1 MHKIKNTILFLFF
14 LSIFISPTFIFSE
27 ESPSKPLVLVSI
39 APYRTFVKAIAGDSV
54 DVMTIVPP
62 GSSSH
67 TFEPTPKQM
76 IAASHADLWF
86 SIGETFEDKFSK
98 VTSTYSKKIEIVNLR
113 EGVEMI
119 KIDPATSHYHCSCQ
133 KNFEDIHFWLSPRE
147 VTTQVKTIAETL
159 AKKYPENGELY
170 KNNLIA
176 FLKKI
181 DDLDIQIKN
190 LLRDSSGKILFV
202 SHPAYAY
209 FARDYGLIQLSVEVE
224 GKDPTSRQLTDLI
237 KKVENA
243 NVKLVFIQPQ
253 YSNKGAYLIAKQ
265 LNASVVSI
273 DPYSEDFFGNMLT
286 IAKNISQNP

>member
-1 MHKIKNTILFLFF
+1 MHKIKNTFFLLFF
-14 LSIFISPTFIFSE
+14 LLIFIYQTSISSE
-27 ESPSKPLVLVSI
+27 EVQSKPLVLVSI
-39 APYRTFVKAIAGDSV
+39 APYRPFVKAIAGESV
-54 DVMTIVPP
+54 DVMVIVPP

-86 SIGETFEDKFSK
+86 SIGESFEDKFSK
-98 VTSTYSKKIEIVNLR
+98 VASKYSKKMEVVNLR
-113 EGVEMI
+113 EGVELI
-119 KIDPATSHYHCSCQ
+119 KIDPTTSHYHCSCQ
-133 KNFEDIHFWLSPRE
+133 KNFEDIHFWLSPKE
-147 VTTQVKTIAETL
+147 VMTQVKTIASAL
-159 AKKYPENGELY
+159 SKKYPENAELY
-170 KNNLIA
+170 KNNLMD
-176 FLKKI
+176 FLKEVEV
-181 DDLDIQIKN
+181 LDMEIKS
-190 LLRDSSGKILFV
+190 LLKDCFGKILFV

-243 NVKLVFIQPQ
+243 NVKIVFIQPQ

-286 IAKNISQNP
+286 IAKKISHNP

>member
-1 MHKIKNTILFLFF
+1 MHKIKNSILLLFF
-14 LSIFISPTFIFSE
+14 LSIFIYPIFIFSDE
-27 ESPSKPLVLVSI
+27 NPSRPLILVSI
-39 APYRTFVKAIAGDSV
+39 APYRTFVKAIVGDSM
-54 DVMTIVPP
+54 DVMMIVPP

-76 IAASHADLWF
+76 IAASHANLWF
-86 SIGETFEDKFSK
+86 SIGESFEDKFNKAISNYNK
-98 VTSTYSKKIEIVNLR
+98 SMEIVDLR
-113 EGVEMI
+113 QGVEMI
-119 KIDPATSHYHCSCQ
+119 KIDPSTSHYHCSCQ
-133 KNFEDIHFWLSPRE
+133 KNFEDIHFWLSPKE
-147 VTTQVKTIAETL
+147 VATQVKTVASTL
-159 AKKYPENGELY
+159 IKKYPENAEFY
-170 KNNLIA
+170 KKNLID

-181 DDLDIQIKN
+181 DNLDIEIKT
-190 LLRDSSGKILFV
+190 LLKDSSGKILFV

-209 FARDYGLIQLSVEVE
+209 FARDYGLVQLSVEVE

-237 KKVENA
+237 KKIKDA

-265 LNASVVSI
+265 LNASIVSI